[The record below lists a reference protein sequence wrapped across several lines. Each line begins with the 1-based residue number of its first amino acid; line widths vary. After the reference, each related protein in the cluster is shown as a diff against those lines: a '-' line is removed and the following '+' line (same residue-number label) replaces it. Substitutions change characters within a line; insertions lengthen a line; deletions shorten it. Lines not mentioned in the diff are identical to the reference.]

1 MRKPSW
7 NKSQA
12 IQQVISLK
20 TLLETTAD
28 FDGGDD
34 GGARRKRFVSSPENQ
49 HRVGCKPLFMFFFF
63 FCSFWYYF
71 NKLAAFFVLFFLL
84 LIIVYLLLCTYICLF
99 IYFD

>member
-34 GGARRKRFVSSPENQ
+34 GGARRKLFVSSPENQ
-49 HRVGCKPLFMFFFF
+49 HRVGCRPMFMFFFLF
-63 FCSFWYYF
+63 
-71 NKLAAFFVLFFLL
+71 LFFLVL
-84 LIIVYLLLCTYICLF
+84 FQQVSGILCSF
-99 IYFD
+99 FFF